1 MKRLPLITSIVIC
14 VGAIATIVLNVL
26 SCRNRAALETPPEAA
41 KPKSAAERT
50 QELVDERGK
59 DPEYTNGLARLAR
72 HQEELGRLRNEVLH
86 EFESWRGGFV
96 ASNAEARAI
105 FDQLQA
111 LAGPASATNEAFAA
125 LAEKFEAMVAADPQ
139 GKHLLDKRD
148 TIQKAIEDHQASIRE
163 YIGANVRR
171 QVQEHAAAAPGAG
184 TGFRPKFP
192 GPQVKPPTRKPAP
205 RKDGWWTNQ
214 PPAAGSSGLKVGKSE
229 SPGGP
234 GAVPAASSVSGSGGP
249 GAVSAAAGGNT
260 EPETRNP
267 KPGTK

>member
-72 HQEELGRLRNEVLH
+72 HQEELGRLRNEVLR
-86 EFESWRGGFV
+86 EFESWRDGFV
-96 ASNAEARAI
+96 ASNAEARAV
-105 FDQLQA
+105 FDQLKA
-111 LAGPASATNEAFAA
+111 LAGPASVTNEAFAA

-163 YIGANVRR
+163 YVGAKVRR

-192 GPQVKPPTRKPAP
+192 GPQVKPPTHKPAP

-214 PPAAGSSGLKVGKSE
+214 PPAASSVPGS
-229 SPGGP
+229 GGP